1 MPDSSVRYFVFNVE
15 SVADGELI
23 SRLRYAGQGLNG
35 TDAIS
40 RYRAELR
47 AEFGHDFIPYTYQFP
62 VSVAVGKVTA
72 DLELVDVVVLDESK
86 YRPHVIAQHF
96 WRGWEAYH
104 HPTLVS
110 FGSRSFALPL
120 MELAAFRYGLQ
131 VPGWFNV
138 GAKSFEQFRNRF
150 NLEAHVD
157 LQELLT
163 NFGSSRFAGGLALA
177 SNLLGKP
184 GRSEVQ
190 SDKIQELYLDGRLTE
205 IADHCRRDLLDTYFV
220 FLRTRVMFAEI
231 SLNREQALIGQAKQ
245 WLSGKA
251 EQSGAYRAYLE
262 RWGDWPN
269 PWSEVTRQKK

>member
-23 SRLRYAGQGLNG
+23 ARLRYPDAKLNG
-35 TDAIS
+35 VESIR

-47 AEFGHDFIPYTYQFP
+47 EEFGSEFIPYTYQFP
-62 VSVAVGKVTA
+62 VCVAVGKVTA
-72 DLELVDVVVLDESK
+72 DYELIDVVVLDEPK

-110 FGSRSFALPL
+110 FGSRTFSLPL
-120 MELAAFRYGLQ
+120 MELAAFRYGLS

-150 NLEAHVD
+150 NVEAHLD

-184 GRSEVQ
+184 GRSEVEGEM
-190 SDKIQELYLDGRLTE
+190 IQQLYLAGQMAE

-231 SLNREQALIGQAKQ
+231 TLNREQELIAQAKQ
-245 WLSGKA
+245 WISGKA
-251 EQSGAYRAYLE
+251 EQSVAYRAYLE

-269 PWSEVTRQKK
+269 PWRS

>member
-23 SRLRYAGQGLNG
+23 SRLRYPGKSLTAAEAVRQ
-35 TDAIS
+35 
-40 RYRAELR
+40 YRAELR
-47 AEFGHDFIPYTYQFP
+47 EKFDSDFIPYTFQFP
-62 VSVAVGKVTA
+62 VSVAIGKITA
-72 DLELVDVVVLDESK
+72 DFQLVDVVSLDEPK

-104 HPTLVS
+104 HPTLVT
-110 FGSRSFALPL
+110 FGGRSFALPL
-120 MELAAFRYGLQ
+120 MELAAFRYGLS
-131 VPGWFNV
+131 VPAWFNV
-138 GAKSFEQFRNRF
+138 GAKSFEQSRNRF
-150 NLEAHVD
+150 NLEAHID

-163 NFGSSRFAGGLALA
+163 NFGSTRFAGGLTLA

-190 SDKIQELYLDGRLTE
+190 GDMIQDMYESGKVAE

-231 SLNREQALIGQAKQ
+231 TLSREQALINEAKQ
-245 WLSGKA
+245 WISGKA
-251 EQSGAYRAYLE
+251 AQSGAYRAYLE
-262 RWGDWPN
+262 RWGNWPN
-269 PWSEVTRQKK
+269 PWI